1 MQIICVSRG
10 SQNLGKEFACDL
22 AQKLGYECVSREDL
36 LEEATSRGIPIGKLE
51 TAIVKPHIYSERL
64 ALELE
69 HYKALVTSILCQK
82 ALDHDIVYHG
92 RTGHLLLPGVDHIL
106 KIRVVSDM
114 EHRIESVMDKLGLSR
129 EKAKRY
135 IEAVEDDRRKW
146 VRKFYNVDWD
156 IYTLYDLVLN
166 IGQVAVGNAA
176 SAACA
181 VARLP
186 EFQSTPASTN
196 VLKDL
201 HLAAKA
207 RLALAADEK
216 TGDMT
221 VKVKANKGIVYVTYG
236 FQQAEKANDISE
248 TLRGL
253 PDAKQV
259 VCTQAQTNLLWIQE
273 AFDVDESAYGHV
285 ISLANTWD
293 AAVEIL
299 KMTPGEEFEP
309 IAVEA
314 ETAKRGLDTW
324 RKTGI
329 IDDVD
334 SFDSPEPPDVSK
346 IYEKLINDGRAGGK
360 RSVHG
365 SQRTLLNSIDRS
377 ASYRLIVLDNLF
389 LSKGAQVRKR
399 LIQEWSNTLSD
410 SLKTPVVTL
419 EDIRSKYDFGVRQFI
434 KMLTFGILTALIVA
448 LVFMFDDP
456 ILTFLGR
463 EGTAWRIIAA
473 ALILIFIPIFA
484 YIYSSVTG
492 LLLRML
498 KFE

>member
-10 SQNLGKEFACDL
+10 SQNLGKGFACDL

-36 LEEATSRGIPIGKLE
+36 LEEATRRGIPIGKLE
-51 TAIVKPHIYSERL
+51 TAIVKPHVYSERL

-69 HYKALVTSILCQK
+69 HYKALVTSVLCEK
-82 ALDHDIVYHG
+82 ALDHDVVYHG

-156 IYTLYDLVLN
+156 VYTLYDLVLN
-166 IGQVAVGNAA
+166 IGQVSVSNAA

-181 VARLP
+181 VAQLP

-201 HLAAKA
+201 LLAANA
-207 RLALAADEK
+207 RLTLAANEK
-216 TGDMT
+216 TNDMS
-221 VKVKANKGIVYVTYG
+221 VKVKANKGVVYVTYG
-236 FQQAEKANDISE
+236 FQQADKAIGISE
-248 TLRGL
+248 ALRGL

-273 AFDVDESAYGHV
+273 SFDVDEAAYGQV

-299 KMTPGEEFEP
+299 KMTPGDEFEP
-309 IAVEA
+309 IAIEE

-334 SFDSPEPPDVSK
+334 SFDTLEPSDVSK
-346 IYEKLINDGRAGGK
+346 VYEKLINDGRAGGK
-360 RSVHG
+360 KSIQG
-365 SQRTLLNSIDRS
+365 TQRTLLNSIDRS
-377 ASYRLIVLDNLF
+377 ASYRLIVMDHLF

-399 LIQEWSNTLSD
+399 LIQEWSNNVSD
-410 SLKTPVVTL
+410 SLKTPVVSL
-419 EDIRSKYDFGVRQFI
+419 DDIRSKYEFGAKQFI
-434 KMLTFGILTALIVA
+434 KMTTFGIITALIVS
-448 LVFMFDDP
+448 LVFAFDDQ
-456 ILTFLGR
+456 ILTFLAR
-463 EGTAWRIIAA
+463 EGTASRIVAA
-473 ALILIFIPIFA
+473 TLILIFIPTFA
-484 YIYSSVTG
+484 FIYSSVTG